1 MAGEDFPKLAPSCAV
16 HNLGSIEAKDSK
28 GKGVEMDDEHAVT
41 LEKLDEG
48 WWAAEWLPA
57 VKEGMN
63 SNGVRQKLQLV
74 FSVKE
79 KGVLRRGGDEAARST
94 ASNVFCKYFQ

>member
-1 MAGEDFPKLAPSCAV
+1 M

-63 SNGVRQKLQLV
+63 SNFKGGWSSLMQQHDAEFIPATSAMKGTISSDSFLYLSNIAQLKLAIK
-74 FSVKE
+74 F
-79 KGVLRRGGDEAARST
+79 
-94 ASNVFCKYFQ
+94 